1 MGTEAGGA
9 SREEMKLSLLPRLGV
24 KLRTAHLALLKI
36 SSLLSSSPLCGSFT
50 PNLTL

>member
-9 SREEMKLSLLPRLGV
+9 SREEMKLSLPRLGV

-36 SSLLSSSPLCGSFT
+36 SSLLSSSPLCGGFT
-50 PNLTL
+50 PHLTL